1 MQKAAKEDMLDLA
14 KQMLLAQSLVINP
27 EEQPLLHPD
36 QVRPRCRSG
45 RGKAKNAYGEM
56 KAKRPIWLTPT
67 AWSLLEARCAA
78 YQSRLRDH
86 LCPLKLADKC
96 GALSDCPS
104 PCSAQKQAQAVTLSE
119 FIERLIRH
127 YMAQPATDFSEA
139 IAADQQMC
147 LPKNK

>member
-1 MQKAAKEDMLDLA
+1 MQTAKEEMLDGTGQA
-14 KQMLLAQSLVINP
+14 LLAQSLVINP
-27 EEQPLLHPD
+27 VEQPLLKPD
-36 QVRPRCRSG
+36 QVRPRCRPG
-45 RGKAKNAYGEM
+45 RGRAKNAYGEM

-96 GALSDCPS
+96 SALSDCPS
-104 PCSAQKQAQAVTLSE
+104 PCPAQQQAQAVTLSE

-139 IAADQQMC
+139 IAAEQQVC
-147 LPKNK
+147 PPKHK